1 MTSTSIDATEVPDHH
16 RTALAIAIAALVLGL
31 TGDLLLRW
39 IPWGLNALL
48 WTVLFCTAARYCSG
62 RIAWF
67 PTICA
72 LLAAAGIV
80 WRDSNTLV
88 LLDIGL
94 LLLFLPMLAL
104 EARGVRVAAAGLME
118 IAAAIIVTAA
128 QTVIGLPQLIFR
140 DLSWSRMPNVGG
152 RGLGVAARGTLI
164 AAPMLVIFGSLL
176 ASADPTFGRVLRD
189 LLVFDP
195 GEAILHGIVT
205 IIVTVICAGFLR
217 SLALSGPMPRLAENT
232 TLSLPAA
239 ETNFALAL
247 LNILFALFVGVQF
260 RYFFG
265 AAPAELAQYARR
277 GFFELVW
284 VVALI
289 VPMLLLLE
297 WLVKKDRGFAL
308 FRGLAALQVA
318 LVFIIAVSA
327 FHRMKLYRDEYGL
340 TQLRFYTTAF
350 MIWLAV
356 LLFWFVCTVLTGRR
370 QRFAIGALA
379 TGVAAVLALHA
390 INPDRVIVETNV
402 DRTRAGKRSFDDRY
416 ARMLS
421 DDAAPAIFA
430 NRDVVGEKV
439 FERFL
444 WRQRSTD
451 WRTWNV
457 SRAKARALF
466 LRIERHSPDR
476 SPMTGSRIDS
486 SVQ

>member
-1 MTSTSIDATEVPDHH
+1 MYDTTIPDHH
-16 RTALAIAIAALVLGL
+16 RTAVTIAIAALVLGIA
-31 TGDLLLRW
+31 GDLLLRW
-39 IPWGLNALL
+39 IPWGVSALL
-48 WTVLFCTAARYCSG
+48 WTVLFCAAARYCSG
-62 RIAWF
+62 RVAWF
-67 PTICA
+67 PMICA
-72 LLAAAGIV
+72 LLAATGIL
-80 WRDSNTLV
+80 WRDSDTLV
-88 LLDIGL
+88 TLDVLL
-94 LLLFLPMLAL
+94 LLLFLPMIAL
-104 EARGVRVAAAGLME
+104 EARGVRLAAAGLAE
-118 IAAAIIVTAA
+118 IAGGIIVTGA
-128 QTVIGLPQLIFR
+128 QMVIGLPQLIFR
-140 DLSWSRMPNVGG
+140 DLSWSRMPHVGG
-152 RGLGVAARGTLI
+152 RSLGIAARGTLI

-195 GEAILHGIVT
+195 GEAVQHLIVT
-205 IIVTVICAGFLR
+205 AIATVLCAGFLR
-217 SLALSGPMPRLAENT
+217 SLALSGPMPRPSAPPA
-232 TLSLPAA
+232 LSLPAA

-247 LNILFALFVGVQF
+247 LNILFALFVAVQF

-289 VPMLLLLE
+289 VPMLLMLE
-297 WLVKKDRGFAL
+297 WLVTKERGFAL
-308 FRGLAALQVA
+308 FRGLAALQVT
-318 LVFIIAVSA
+318 LVFIIAASA
-327 FHRMKLYRDEYGL
+327 FHRMELYRDEYGL

-356 LLFWFVCTVLTGRR
+356 LLLWFVCTVLTGRR

-379 TGVAAVLALHA
+379 TGVAAVVALHV
-390 INPDRVIVETNV
+390 INPDGIIVETNIE
-402 DRTRAGKRSFDDRY
+402 RTRAGKRSFDDQY

-421 DDAAPAIFA
+421 DDAAPMVFA

-444 WRQRSTD
+444 WRQHSTD

-457 SRAKARALF
+457 SRAKARELF